1 MKCLQMKILLVED
14 YEEKANNI
22 RTFLNKEFPQ
32 FVITHCKSYN
42 SAQEEI
48 YEHGSEY
55 AIILLDMSMSTYD
68 LSTDASGGLPEP
80 SAGQYLLEGMFL
92 RQILTPVIVVTMYN
106 VFGRKQ
112 LEAFDIELKDNYPQN
127 YRSYIYYSSQKNEWK
142 NQLKN
147 QIQNIIA

>member
-1 MKCLQMKILLVED
+1 MKILLVED

-22 RTFLNKEFPQ
+22 RAFLSAEFPQ
-32 FVITHCKSYN
+32 YDVTHCTSYN

-48 YEHGSEY
+48 FEHGGDY
-55 AIILLDMSMSTYD
+55 ALILLDMSMSTYD
-68 LSTDASGGLPEP
+68 LATDVSGGLPEP

-112 LEAFDIELKDNYPQN
+112 LDAFDVELKENYPQN
-127 YRSYIYYSSQKNEWK
+127 YRSYIYYSSQKNDWK
-142 NQLKN
+142 VQLKK
-147 QIQNIIA
+147 QIQNIII